1 MALKVTSIMMNFTAS
16 LAAFVAVRNREQPV
30 RLRTTYLSTQNGFT
44 LITQSNKE
52 IIAIPVVVASQTGF
66 TIGTNAGD
74 GLLV

>member
-1 MALKVTSIMMNFTAS
+1 MALKVTSILMNFTAS
-16 LAAFVAVRNREQPV
+16 LAPFVAVRNREQFIS
-30 RLRTTYLSTQNGFT
+30 LRTTYLSTQDNFT
-44 LITQSNKE
+44 LLTQSNQE

>member
-1 MALKVTSIMMNFTAS
+1 MALKVTSILMNFTAS
-16 LAAFVAVRNREQPV
+16 LAPFVAVRNREQFI
-30 RLRTTYLSTQNGFT
+30 RLRTTYLSTQDNFT
-44 LITQSNKE
+44 LLTQSNQE